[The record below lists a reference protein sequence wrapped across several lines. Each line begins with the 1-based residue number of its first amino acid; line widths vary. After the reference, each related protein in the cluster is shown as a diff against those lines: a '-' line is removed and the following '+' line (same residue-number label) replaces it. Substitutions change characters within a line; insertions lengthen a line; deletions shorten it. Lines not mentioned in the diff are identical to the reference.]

1 MSDASIAAGFAEP
14 AVVAEAD
21 GGYSLTLDGKPL
33 KSPAGAVIRTRRR
46 EFAEALAAEWT
57 GVLARGKAA
66 KVDFDKV
73 PLTRI
78 VGTALDRI
86 PAKRAAMI
94 DELLAHAETELL
106 CYRADKPRDLVARQ
120 TEIWQPLLD
129 WLALAYDARLETH
142 TSLLPPE
149 QPAAS
154 LAALRGALAG
164 FDDLKLAGLGV
175 AVVATGSLA
184 IGLALAD
191 GRIEAPAAFD
201 AAELDSLYQIGRWGD
216 DPVLIAKHAAIR
228 KELTDTQRFFR
239 LALG

>member
-1 MSDASIAAGFAEP
+1 MTDAGKAAGFAEP
-14 AVVAEAD
+14 AIVAEAD

-33 KSPAGAVIRTRRR
+33 KSPAGAAIRTARR
-46 EFAEALAAEWT
+46 EFAEALAGEWT
-57 GVLARGKAA
+57 GVLVRGKAA

-86 PAKRAAMI
+86 PVKRDAMI

-120 TEIWQPLLD
+120 TALWQPLLD
-129 WLALAYDARLETH
+129 WLALTYDARLETH
-142 TSLLPPE
+142 TSLMPPE

-175 AVVATGSLA
+175 AVAATGSLT

-191 GRIEAPAAFD
+191 DRIDALAAFD

-216 DPVLIAKHAAIR
+216 DPVLMAKHASIR
-228 KELTDTQRFFR
+228 KDLSDTQRFFR

>member
-1 MSDASIAAGFAEP
+1 MTDAAKAAGFAEP
-14 AVVAEAD
+14 AVASDPD

-33 KSPAGAVIRTRRR
+33 KSPAGAVIRTRHLA
-46 EFAEALAAEWT
+46 FAEALAAEWT
-57 GVLARGKAA
+57 GVLPRGKAA
-66 KVDFDKV
+66 KIDFDTV

-86 PAKRAAMI
+86 PARRAAMI

-120 TEIWQPLLD
+120 TALWQPLLD
-129 WLALAYDARLETH
+129 WLALTYDARLETH

-154 LAALRGALAG
+154 LAALRSALAG

-175 AVVATGSLA
+175 TVAATGSLA

-191 GRIEAPAAFD
+191 GRIDAPAAFD

-216 DPVLIAKHAAIR
+216 DPVLMAKHAAIR
-228 KELTDTQRFFR
+228 KDLSDTQRFFS